1 MKELRAPKRYL
12 TKKLNNLILDD
23 QSAEIK
29 MLLFKTGLSIPGLFR
44 AIKKELEINGIH
56 IAKSTFKNMLMR
68 SEKQN
73 CDYEKRLKVIDII
86 LEYLDPEKVEM
97 VYLGNKYRRDKKIR
111 AIMKVLESDYKDKR
125 EYTPIEILQ
134 YRMDNIPDE
143 MKTYLDSLEVD

>member
-1 MKELRAPKRYL
+1 
-12 TKKLNNLILDD
+12 
-23 QSAEIK
+23 
-29 MLLFKTGLSIPGLFR
+29 
-44 AIKKELEINGIH
+44 
-56 IAKSTFKNMLMR
+56 MLMR